1 MFTVIKFRDKQ
12 YNNMKQCIINSV
24 IHTGD
29 EVLVEKNVII
39 ENGLIQA
46 ITDEKP
52 SGLHAIDLKGRN
64 VAAGFIDIQVNGGEK
79 FYFTQYPDENTLQ
92 DICDASLKYGVT
104 HLLPCLI
111 SSSHQTILQA
121 IEAVKKFMEKHSAVI
136 GMHLEG
142 PFINPL
148 KRGAH
153 VESLIRKPTNAELQE
168 IIHVGKDVIK
178 VMTVAPE
185 CFTDA
190 QLAMLQENGIILSAG
205 HSVINCKQAQYY
217 FSKGIT
223 LVTHLYNAMTQFG
236 HREPGLVGAVLQND
250 NVYAPVILD
259 GQHCDYVAAQVAY
272 KAKGDKLFLISDAAF
287 LGRQVKAFN
296 WGDFNMQLTE
306 DGNYRNAEGNLAGA
320 SISMAEAVRNAKKH
334 LNIPVA
340 EAVKMATSRV
350 AKAIRCQDSIGYL
363 KPGYPSRLV
372 SFDDALENIQSLV
385 L

>member
-1 MFTVIKFRDKQ
+1 
-12 YNNMKQCIINSV
+12 MKQCIINGI

-29 EVLVEKNVII
+29 EVLHGKNIII
-39 ENGLIQA
+39 ENGFIQT
-46 ITDEKP
+46 ITGEKP
-52 SGLHAIDLKGRN
+52 GDMNHIDLHGEN
-64 VAAGFIDIQVNGGEK
+64 VSAGFIDIQVNGGEK
-79 FYFTQYPDENTLQ
+79 FYFTQKPDAATLQ

-111 SSSHQTILQA
+111 SSSHETILQA
-121 IEAVKKFMEKHSAVI
+121 IATLKVFMETHPAVI

-153 VESLIRKPTNAELQE
+153 LESLIRKPADNELKE
-168 IIHVGKDVIK
+168 IINAGKGVIK

-185 CFTDA
+185 CFTDE
-190 QLAMLQENGIILSAG
+190 QLLMLQEAGIILSAG
-205 HSVINCKQAQYY
+205 HSAITCKQAQYY

-236 HREPGLVGAVLQND
+236 HREPGLVGATLQND
-250 NVYAPVILD
+250 NVYAPIIMD

-287 LGRQVKAFN
+287 LGRQVKQFS
-296 WGDFNMQLTE
+296 WGNFNMQLTE
-306 DGNYRNAEGNLAGA
+306 DGNYRNTDGNLAGA
-320 SISMAEAVRNAKKH
+320 SISMVEAVQNAKKH
-334 LNIPVA
+334 LNIPAA
-340 EAVKMATSRV
+340 EAIKMATCRV
-350 AKAIRCQDSIGYL
+350 AKAIRCEDSIGYI
-363 KPGYPSRLV
+363 KPGYPASLV
-372 SFDDALENIQSLV
+372 SFDDDLEHIHSMV